1 MGPGFESQPN
11 HSDQSAFR
19 REALFSFMADSELAQ
34 VRTGMKKEQVS
45 ASAEAR
51 FDPLHVGD
59 VGSLLPA
66 DSELAQVRTG
76 MKKEQVS
83 ASAEAR
89 FDPLH
94 VGDVGYLLHQ
104 STITLV
110 AENTEGDQDD

>member
-59 VGSLLPA
+59 VG
-66 DSELAQVRTG
+66 
-76 MKKEQVS
+76 
-83 ASAEAR
+83 
-89 FDPLH
+89 
-94 VGDVGYLLHQ
+94 YLLHQ
-104 STITLV
+104 STITIV

>member
-1 MGPGFESQPN
+1 M
-11 HSDQSAFR
+11 
-19 REALFSFMADSELAQ
+19 
-34 VRTGMKKEQVS
+34 
-45 ASAEAR
+45 
-51 FDPLHVGD
+51 
-59 VGSLLPA
+59 A

-104 STITLV
+104 STITIV